1 MKILQ
6 DILYKVNIE
15 GILGNP
21 LTKVSSISFD
31 SRTIKKGALYV
42 AKKGFQVDGHDYIFE
57 AIENGAKAI
66 VCESLPKVQIKDV
79 IYVIVKNSSQAL
91 GIISSNYYDNPSEKL
106 YLVGITGTNGKTS
119 TSSLLYD
126 LFSENG
132 SLIGLIS
139 SVKIKFANKEFQN
152 KHTTPDAITIN
163 YFLREMVDL
172 GVDYCFMEVSSHAI
186 AQYRTAGLL
195 FSGGVFTNISHE
207 HLDYHGNFKNY
218 RDTKKI
224 FFDDL
229 PKTAFALS
237 NIDDKN
243 GLFMLQN
250 TKAKKY
256 TYAIK
261 KNADYKAQILEC
273 QFSGMLLK
281 IQNKEVWTSLIGH
294 FNSQNLLA
302 VFAVADLFEIS
313 QLTILKRISKL
324 KCVDGRFQVFQTKE
338 NITVIIDYA
347 HTPDALKHV
356 LKTINM
362 IRTQNETFF
371 ALVGC
376 GGNRD
381 KDKRPKMG
389 KIASELCDKV
399 IFTSD
404 NPRDEAPA
412 QIISEMMLGVEAQNF
427 KKISKI
433 TLRED
438 AIATAEKLSK
448 KGDIVLIAGKGHETY
463 QEIKGKRYHFN
474 DLELA
479 KQIFLKTN

>member
-15 GILGNP
+15 GIFGNP

-31 SRTIKKGALYV
+31 SRTTKKGALYV
-42 AKKGFQVDGHDYIFE
+42 AKKGVQVDGHDYIFE
-57 AIENGAKAI
+57 AIENGAEAI
-66 VCESLPKVQIKDV
+66 VCESFPKVKAKGV
-79 IYVIVKNSSQAL
+79 IYVIVKNSSKAL

-106 YLVGITGTNGKTS
+106 CLVGITGTNGKTS

-126 LFSENG
+126 LFSEKG
-132 SLIGLIS
+132 SLTGLIS
-139 SVKIKFANKEFQN
+139 SVKIKFGDKEFQN
-152 KHTTPDAITIN
+152 NHTTPDAITIN
-163 YFLREMVDL
+163 HFLREMVDL

-229 PKTAFALS
+229 PKTAFALT

-412 QIISEMMLGVEAQNF
+412 QIISEMMLGVETQNF